1 MPDLRSFIETV
12 RRERPRDI
20 VDVHRSVSGKYETT
34 AILTKLERAARHPI
48 LFFHDIVG
56 SPFPVVS
63 NVCGTQTRLA
73 LALGCSARE
82 LRERYAEAC
91 RHTFRPELSR
101 TGPAQEKRFAGKD
114 VDLKTLPQ
122 LIYHQDDA
130 QNPYLTAAIIVAR
143 DPESGKCNL
152 SFHRL
157 MVIDSQTTSIYIARG
172 KHLSRI
178 YGKYESQS
186 KPMPIAAFLG
196 VHPACCLGAL
206 YTGEAEV
213 DEYDIIGGLLG
224 APLPVVSCLTNDLHV
239 PAEAEFV
246 LEGFVSPAVR
256 VKEGPFGEFT
266 GYSNGAASS
275 PVFTVRALTSRH
287 DPIFQDI
294 ISGHLEHLQLP
305 LLGMEHHLLAIA
317 RSAAPT
323 TREVKVAL
331 PLTIFVSL
339 EKQNDSQPGRLIEAL
354 LGSDIYVKH
363 AIVVDADVDVSD
375 LRQVASAIAFHI
387 RPDRGIFV
395 RRQLL
400 GSELD
405 PGCDSPDGMVT
416 KIGIDA
422 TLPLSA
428 SRPVTRNRVPQGLL
442 DSINISELLRSF

>member
-34 AILTKLERAARHPI
+34 AILTKLEGAARHPI
-48 LFFHDIVG
+48 LFFHDIIG
-56 SPFPVVS
+56 SAYPVVS
-63 NVCGTQTRLA
+63 NVCGTQARLA
-73 LALGCSARE
+73 LALGCSVRE
-82 LRERYAEAC
+82 LRDRYAEGC
-91 RHTFRPELSR
+91 KHPFKPELTR
-101 TGPAQEKRFAGKD
+101 TGPAQEKRSVGKD

-122 LIYHQDDA
+122 LIYHQDDSPS
-130 QNPYLTAAIIVAR
+130 PYITAAIVVAR
-143 DPESGKCNL
+143 DPESGQCNL

-157 MVIDSQTTSIYIARG
+157 MVIDSHTTSIFISRG

-186 KPMPIAAFLG
+186 QPMPIAAFLG
-196 VHPACCLGAL
+196 VHPACSLGAL

-213 DEYDIIGGLLG
+213 NEYDIIGGLLG
-224 APLPVVSCLTNDLHV
+224 APLPVVPCLTNDLQV

-246 LEGFVSPAVR
+246 LEGFLSPAVR

-275 PVFTVRALTSRH
+275 PVFTVKALTSTRN
-287 DPIFQDI
+287 PIFQDI

-305 LLGMEHHLLAIA
+305 LLGMEHHLLAVA

-331 PLTIFVSL
+331 PLTVFVSL
-339 EKQNDSQPGRLIEAL
+339 EKKDDSQPGRLIEAL

-363 AIVVDADVDVSD
+363 VIVVDADVDISD
-375 LRQVASAIAFHI
+375 LRQVASAIAFHM
-387 RPDRGIFV
+387 RPDRGIYV
-395 RRQLL
+395 QRQLR
-400 GSELD
+400 GTELD
-405 PGCDSPDGMVT
+405 PGCDSPEGMVT

-422 TLPLSA
+422 TLPLRA
-428 SRPVTRNRVPQGLL
+428 SRTVTRNRVPQELL
-442 DSINISELLRSF
+442 DSINISELLQTF